1 MSSRFE
7 PVGLLAAPAGLLA
20 ARLLGIDPLA
30 VWCAFVVTVMLPGWG
45 AMRLLRVERE
55 LGLAGAAVVSTSLGL
70 AIWIAPLAAAF
81 AAGLPLGAPL
91 AVVLAAGVLLCAA
104 ALTRP
109 LLFDR
114 VRWWEVAAGAVAA
127 AAFAFVAWRL
137 STGII
142 SDALFHVGRM
152 RKLSDLGSL
161 SLTDISSYRDGA
173 PHAGYAFPLLH
184 AAFAG
189 TARVAGVD
197 VATAFIYLLPLCAFL
212 TMTGAFAVAR
222 SLTGWRTAG
231 YLAAAVLAWDLV
243 TLINGLIMQVNQPPV
258 FTFFVLTPAA
268 IALFIAAMRGSRSAA
283 WATMAAVT
291 VIALVH
297 PTYAAPSLAI
307 AVGIALGSWRAH
319 LRMPPVALE
328 ALAASFVA
336 CAAVGAWIWWVAIDG
351 GHRRQIITHSDEFLH
366 HGARAILMYPWAP
379 VFGRGYVLVAI
390 VGLILLV
397 RYRDMLPAAGAMLAP
412 LVLLLLPGL
421 STVVL
426 AASGMGQFH
435 RFWQVLPWPE
445 VLAATACVVAGLL
458 GWRKGIPLAIVMAV
472 LMDYLRTDHTFWRQP
487 TSIVVVAALLGVL
500 VALVPRPRK
509 IVEAGPWWL
518 SSLLIA
524 GVMLG
529 PVWHGGGRVW
539 DEADAGPHRPVRDDL
554 RTVLTPDV
562 WGYFR
567 RLHGSPPVVLGEDH
581 RVFELLAYADVY
593 AAALPEA
600 RSRAEPKVDTAAR
613 LHDELT
619 FFDPDTSPAERTRLI
634 ERLHADYVLLDTQ
647 GQSGVAPQILSQ
659 PGLSVVY
666 RGPRFVILR
675 VER

>member
-1 MSSRFE
+1 MSSRLE
-7 PVGLLAAPAGLLA
+7 PAALLVAPAVLVA
-20 ARLLGIDPLA
+20 ARLAGIDPLA
-30 VWCAFVVTVMLPGWG
+30 VWCAFAVCVVLPGWG
-45 AMRLLRVERE
+45 AMRLLRIERG
-55 LGLAGAAVVSTSLGL
+55 LGLSGAAVVSTSLGL

-81 AAGLPLGAPL
+81 VVQLPLTAPL
-91 AVVLAAGVLLCAA
+91 VAVLIAGAVLCSAAV
-104 ALTRP
+104 TRP

-114 VRWWEVAAGAVAA
+114 VSVWEALAGALAAGL
-127 AAFAFVAWRL
+127 FAFLAWRI
-137 STGII
+137 STGVI

-268 IALFIAAMRGSRSAA
+268 ILLFIAAMRGSRSAA

-297 PTYAAPSLAI
+297 PTYAAPALAI

-319 LRMPPVALE
+319 MRMPPVALE

-336 CAAVGAWIWWVAIDG
+336 SAAVAAWIWWVAIDG

-366 HGARAILMYPWAP
+366 HGSRAILMYPWAP

-445 VLAATACVVAGLL
+445 VLAAAACVAAGLL
-458 GWRKGIPLAIVMAV
+458 GWRKGVPAAIVLAV
-472 LMDYLRTDHTFWRQP
+472 LLDYLRTDHTFWRQP
-487 TSIVVVAALLGVL
+487 TSVVVVAALFGVL
-500 VALVPRPRK
+500 IALIPRPRK
-509 IVEAGPWWL
+509 IVEAGSWWL
-518 SSLLIA
+518 SSLLVA
-524 GVMLG
+524 GV
-529 PVWHGGGRVW
+529 
-539 DEADAGPHRPVRDDL
+539 
-554 RTVLTPDV
+554 
-562 WGYFR
+562 
-567 RLHGSPPVVLGEDH
+567 
-581 RVFELLAYADVY
+581 
-593 AAALPEA
+593 
-600 RSRAEPKVDTAAR
+600 
-613 LHDELT
+613 
-619 FFDPDTSPAERTRLI
+619 
-634 ERLHADYVLLDTQ
+634 
-647 GQSGVAPQILSQ
+647 
-659 PGLSVVY
+659 
-666 RGPRFVILR
+666 
-675 VER
+675 

>member
-1 MSSRFE
+1 MSSRLE
-7 PVGLLAAPAGLLA
+7 PAALLVAPAVLVA
-20 ARLLGIDPLA
+20 ARLAGIDPLA
-30 VWCAFVVTVMLPGWG
+30 VWCAFAVCVVLPGWG
-45 AMRLLRVERE
+45 AMRLLRIERG
-55 LGLAGAAVVSTSLGL
+55 LGLSGAAVVSTSLGL

-81 AAGLPLGAPL
+81 VVHLPLTAPL
-91 AVVLAAGVLLCAA
+91 VAVLIAGAVLCSL

-114 VRWWEVAAGAVAA
+114 VSVWEAVAGALAAGL
-127 AAFAFVAWRL
+127 FAFLAWRI
-137 STGII
+137 STGVI

-152 RKLSDLGSL
+152 RELEDIGSL
-161 SLTDISSYRDGA
+161 SLQAISSYKDGA
-173 PHAGYAFPLLH
+173 PHVGYAFPLLH

-189 TARVAGVD
+189 VADLAGVD
-197 VATAFIYLLPLCAFL
+197 VATAFVYLQPLCALL
-212 TMTGAFAVAR
+212 TMFGAFAVAR

-243 TLINGLIMQVNQPPV
+243 TLINGLIQQVNQPPV

-268 IALFIAAMRGSRSAA
+268 LLLFVGAMRGSRSAA
-283 WATMAAVT
+283 WSAMAAVT

-297 PTYAAPSLAI
+297 PTYAVPCLAI
-307 AVGIALGSWRAH
+307 AAGIALGSWRAH
-319 LRMPPVALE
+319 MRMPPVALE
-328 ALAASFVA
+328 ALGASFLA
-336 CAAVGAWIWWVAIDG
+336 SAAVAAWIWWVAIRG
-351 GHRRQIITHSDEFLH
+351 GERRSIITHSDEFLH

-412 LVLLLLPGL
+412 LVLLLVPGL

-435 RFWQVLPWPE
+435 RFWEVLPWPE

-458 GWRKGIPLAIVMAV
+458 GWKKGIPVAVVLAV

-487 TSIVVVAALLGVL
+487 TSIVVVAALFGVL
-500 VALVPRPRK
+500 VALTMRPRK
-509 IVEAGPWWL
+509 IVEAGPWWV
-518 SSLLIA
+518 SSLLVA
-524 GVMLG
+524 GVMFG
-529 PVWHGGGRVW
+529 PVWHGGGHVW
-539 DEADAGPHRPVRDDL
+539 EEAAAGPHRPVREDL

-600 RSRAEPKVDTAAR
+600 RSRAEPKVDTAGR
-613 LHDELT
+613 LHDELRV
-619 FFDPDTSPAERTRLI
+619 FDPETSPEERSQLI
-634 ERLHADYVLLDTQ
+634 DRLHADYVLLDTE
-647 GQSGVAPQILSQ
+647 GQSDVAPQILSQ
-659 PGLSVVY
+659 PGLKVVY
-666 RGPRFVILR
+666 RGPPFVILR